1 LIVPKKKIL
10 HKKRNIIHLLSHK
23 NNKKAIQSL
32 WINHKKLRI
41 KKQKKVW
48 RKLNWN
54 WKKRQ
59 RELKMNY
66 YLKSRVIRTKI
77 FKLLTMIR
85 WKWKIQKFK
94 SFQSLIQLN
103 LQDILSIVSQGLM
116 MKGNL
121 NSKEDT
127 ENLQLLAKSL
137 KLDGRDAMFQ
147 LSPRKSY

>member
-1 LIVPKKKIL
+1 
-10 HKKRNIIHLLSHK
+10 
-23 NNKKAIQSL
+23 
-32 WINHKKLRI
+32 
-41 KKQKKVW
+41 
-48 RKLNWN
+48 
-54 WKKRQ
+54 
-59 RELKMNY
+59 M
-66 YLKSRVIRTKI
+66 KI

-94 SFQSLIQLN
+94 SFQYLIQLN

-127 ENLQLLAKSL
+127 ENLQILAKSL